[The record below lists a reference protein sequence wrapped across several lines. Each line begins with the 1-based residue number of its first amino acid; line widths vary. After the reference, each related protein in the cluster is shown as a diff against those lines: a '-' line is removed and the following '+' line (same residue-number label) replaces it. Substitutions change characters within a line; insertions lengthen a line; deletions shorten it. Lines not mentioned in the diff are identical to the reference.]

1 VPNLSSSRQDPLL
14 VTLGQTIKR
23 IRLEKEVSQEQ
34 LALLAQIDR
43 SHVGRIERGDNNVA
57 ILTLARIAKVLGM
70 SLTDLMKEARL

>member
-1 VPNLSSSRQDPLL
+1 MPNLSSNRQDPLL

-70 SLTDLMKEARL
+70 SLTDLMKEAQL